1 MHCAHF
7 FRFAVVAAGLAL
19 TGAAASA
26 PAVSPAATY
35 APVQVQGIIDRPVL
49 YVADTRN
56 HRIQRSN
63 DGGATWVT
71 LGNGKGKQPGQF
83 LRPSGV
89 AASASGTRIFVADT
103 GNHRIQRSLDGGVTW
118 EVMGGRGTR
127 IGRFRGPLGL
137 AYNETDQGL
146 GANDILF
153 VADTLNNRVQCAVG
167 ASTSEPEWAL
177 YAGSGRSVG
186 RVRRPAGL
194 AISAN
199 GDVWIADCGNNRIEY
214 YTLDDSGER
223 YVAKIFAGA
232 TRGRKVG
239 RMLRPT
245 AIHVDEQ
252 NRVYVADTGNS
263 RVQVNTDGTPAGW
276 SVLLDKGKDIG
287 SVRMPEGVTVTDSGN
302 IYVADTG
309 NHRVQMIPAGGTSAQ
324 AQVVGAKGA
333 GDGQFS
339 KPTKIR

>member
-1 MHCAHF
+1 MRGTHIL
-7 FRFAVVAAGLAL
+7 RLAVVAAGLVM
-19 TGAAASA
+19 TGTATSVPAASR
-26 PAVSPAATY
+26 PPL
-35 APVQVQGIIDRPVL
+35 QVQGIIDRPVL
-49 YVADTRN
+49 YVADTKN
-56 HRIQRSN
+56 HRIQRST
-63 DGGATWVT
+63 DGGATWES

-83 LRPSGV
+83 LNPSGV

-103 GNHRIQRSLDGGVTW
+103 GNHRIQRSLDGGTTW
-118 EVMGGRGTR
+118 EVMGGRGSK
-127 IGRFRGPLGL
+127 IGRFKAPLGL

-167 ASTSEPEWAL
+167 ASTFEPEWAL
-177 YAGSGRSVG
+177 YAGPGRAVG

-214 YTLDDSGER
+214 YTLDNSGKR

-232 TRGRKVG
+232 THGRQVG

-245 AIHVDEQ
+245 ALHVDEQ

-263 RVQVNTDGTPAGW
+263 RIQVNTDGTAAGW
-276 SVLLDKGKDIG
+276 SVLLPKGTAVG
-287 SVRMPEGVTVTDSGN
+287 SVRAPEGVTVTDSGDVY
-302 IYVADTG
+302 IADTG
-309 NHRVQMIPAGGTSAQ
+309 NHRIQRVPAGGTAAQ
-324 AQVVGAKGA
+324 AQVVGAKGTET
-333 GDGQFS
+333 GLFN